1 MIDIGFAGA
10 FLGGLFA
17 LVSPCSALLLPSFF
31 AYAFDGWG
39 RLIGRTGLFYLGLA
53 LVLVPLGAGVG
64 AVGTLVTQY
73 RGLATTV
80 GGVLLIVFGL
90 MAVTGRGFSF
100 LSAGQGSK
108 AAGGAGGNASVLALG
123 AVYGFAGFCSGPL
136 LGAVLTFAIA
146 GGSPVYGGT
155 LMAFYGLGMALP
167 LFVLALFWDRL
178 QLGKRRWLRGREI
191 RIGPLTT
198 HSTSLISGAV
208 FIGVGLLFLFTEGT
222 ANLGGLVG
230 VEGQFR
236 LQEWASGVA
245 ARVPDFVLP
254 LIAVAGVM
262 AVVVRGVLKRGAGSL
277 RNSTTGVAEEETV
290 G

>member
-80 GGVLLIVFGL
+80 GGVLLIGFGL
-90 MAVTGRGFSF
+90 LAVTGRGFSF
-100 LSAGQGSK
+100 LPAGQASK
-108 AAGGAGGNASVLALG
+108 AAGGAGGNVSVLALG

-191 RIGPLTT
+191 RIGRFTT

-208 FIGVGLLFLFTEGT
+208 FIGVGLLFLLTEGT

-236 LQEWASGVA
+236 LQQWASGLA
-245 ARVPDFVLP
+245 ERVPDFVLP
-254 LIAVAGVM
+254 LIGAAAVL
-262 AVVVRGVLKRGAGSL
+262 AVVIRGALKRGASSHQEGAIA
-277 RNSTTGVAEEETV
+277 VEEEAA

>member
-1 MIDIGFAGA
+1 M
-10 FLGGLFA
+10 
-17 LVSPCSALLLPSFF
+17 
-31 AYAFDGWG
+31 
-39 RLIGRTGLFYLGLA
+39 
-53 LVLVPLGAGVG
+53 
-64 AVGTLVTQY
+64 
-73 RGLATTV
+73 
-80 GGVLLIVFGL
+80 LLIVFGL

-100 LSAGQGSK
+100 LSSGQASK

-136 LGAVLTFAIA
+136 LGAVLTFAIT
-146 GGSPVYGGT
+146 GGSPVYGGA
-155 LMAFYGLGMALP
+155 LMAFYALGMALP

-178 QLGKRRWLRGREI
+178 ELGKRRWLRGREI

-245 ARVPDFVLP
+245 GKVPDFVLP
-254 LIAVAGVM
+254 LVAIAGLLALVLGGVLRRASSKKEVAG
-262 AVVVRGVLKRGAGSL
+262 AV
-277 RNSTTGVAEEETV
+277 EEEAAR
-290 G
+290 